1 MISPS
6 LCLVHQAKCEKKYKR
21 KTGLAKFGGKGVS
34 SDFMQLDLV
43 KGGEGISLW
52 SVTKKGKDYFG
63 HLFK

>member
-21 KTGLAKFGGKGVS
+21 KTGLS